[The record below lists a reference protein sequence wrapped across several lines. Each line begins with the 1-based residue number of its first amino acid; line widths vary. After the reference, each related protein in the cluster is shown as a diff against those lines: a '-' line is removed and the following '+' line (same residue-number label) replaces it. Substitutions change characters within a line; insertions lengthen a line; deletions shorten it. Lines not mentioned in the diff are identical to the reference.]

1 MGLAQV
7 LELEGVDGKAMQPIV
22 RKVVKETNLATIALA
37 VAGGKVGCC
46 AAVPKELEGD
56 LAANSWLQGVLAEVG
71 GRGGG
76 KPAQAQGSGPD
87 VAALP
92 KAVEAAKAL
101 ASEAL

>member
-1 MGLAQV
+1 M
-7 LELEGVDGKAMQPIV
+7 
-22 RKVVKETNLATIALA
+22 LA
-37 VAGGKVGCC
+37 V
-46 AAVPKELEGD
+46 
-56 LAANSWLQGVLAEVG
+56 LAASSAFVQPATLNVARAASLTTLSEPTMGFFDNLQPKRSGAV
-71 GRGGG
+71 GG